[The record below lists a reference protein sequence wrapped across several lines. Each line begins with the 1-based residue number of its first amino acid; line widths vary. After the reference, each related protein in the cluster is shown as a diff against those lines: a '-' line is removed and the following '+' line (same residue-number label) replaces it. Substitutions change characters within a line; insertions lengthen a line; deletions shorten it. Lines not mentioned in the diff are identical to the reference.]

1 MKLKPEG
8 SQRDAQRQKSAPK
21 ASRASWALGKGR
33 CWWPEAAPS
42 TAGRRTV
49 CSSLEESLGSGAFA
63 SNWLWLVAV
72 GCAFHRQT

>member
-1 MKLKPEG
+1 MLVKLKPEG
-8 SQRDAQRQKSAPK
+8 SQQEAQRQKAL
-21 ASRASWALGKGR
+21 RTCWALGKGR

-42 TAGRRTV
+42 MAGRRTV
-49 CSSLEESLGSGAFA
+49 CSSLEKSLGSGVIA